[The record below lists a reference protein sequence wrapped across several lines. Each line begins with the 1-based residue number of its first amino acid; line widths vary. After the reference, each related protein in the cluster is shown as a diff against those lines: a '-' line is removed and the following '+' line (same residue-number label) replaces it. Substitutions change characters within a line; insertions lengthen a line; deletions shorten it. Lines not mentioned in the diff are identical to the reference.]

1 MIKLLFLIKF
11 FDYFFFFS
19 GFYLL
24 LLHYFL
30 PKLSSVIKVR
40 QKMLKNFLSGVSVML
55 NERKDTLIS
64 VQTDCSHVLAQ
75 KNLSVFLGTTFTFIE
90 WLKLNLFLIFNTSLK
105 KSLSI
110 VEIRLYGQII
120 VLESINV

>member
-1 MIKLLFLIKF
+1 
-11 FDYFFFFS
+11 
-19 GFYLL
+19 
-24 LLHYFL
+24 
-30 PKLSSVIKVR
+30 
-40 QKMLKNFLSGVSVML
+40 ML

-105 KSLSI
+105 KGL
-110 VEIRLYGQII
+110 VNTEARLYRQT
-120 VLESINV
+120 SIFLFITDLKI